1 VKSLLLLIVPVACGL
16 LSYAQSVTNS
26 YTTDINGR
34 RVEGPSVVA
43 TDGERT
49 QITRSING
57 RQVPME
63 QTVERV
69 ISDGPSGR
77 VVERVTKRFDPNGQN
92 AATERVVI
100 EQQKTG
106 NGLHERQTVYYGDAS
121 GQMREIERRVTD
133 TKTQGS
139 VTNSQTDVARPGVD
153 GSFQTVE
160 KRSAVAETSGGD
172 ANGVTRSDQTVYRR
186 SGNGDFYPAVRDVSE
201 VTKNGSQVTEKSAH
215 YEPRSTSALTLIG
228 QTVSSTATRADG
240 SSVSQVE
247 LYGLNA
253 GDGRVHDNETA
264 PHLREVQTIER
275 TVGAGGSVTEVVS
288 AQRPT
293 VSDPSRMG
301 PSRVISETVCT
312 GKCSGSSGH

>member
-1 VKSLLLLIVPVACGL
+1 VKSLILLIVSVAYG
-16 LSYAQSVTNS
+16 QSVTNS
-26 YTTDINGR
+26 YTSDINGR
-34 RVEGPSVVA
+34 RVESPSVVA

-77 VVERVTKRFDPNGQN
+77 VVERVTKRFDPNGQY
-92 AATERVVI
+92 AATERVVT
-100 EQQKTG
+100 EEQKTA
-106 NGLHERQTVYYGDAS
+106 NGLHQRATVYYGDVN
-121 GQMREIERRVTD
+121 GQVREVERRTTD
-133 TKTQGS
+133 TQTQGS
-139 VTNSQTDVARPGVD
+139 VTNSKTDVARPGVD

-160 KRSAVAETSGGD
+160 KRSAVAETSGSD
-172 ANGVTRSDQTVYRR
+172 LNGVTRTDQTVYRR

-215 YEPRSTSALTLIG
+215 YEPRATSALTLIG

-247 LYGLNA
+247 LYGITS
-253 GDGRVHDNETA
+253 GDGRVRDNETA
-264 PHLREVQTIER
+264 PHLRERQTVER
-275 TVGAGGSVTEVVS
+275 TVSGGSVTEVVS

-293 VSDPSRMG
+293 ISDPDRMG
-301 PSRVISETVCT
+301 PSKVISETVCS
-312 GKCSGSSGH
+312 GKCTGSSGH